1 MFKRPPVDP
10 LGIPIA
16 VGVGC
21 VSAAFLPPRAV
32 AVWVVVTLLCG
43 LGIFV
48 PFLPI
53 LRAVAS
59 AYRAAL
65 ELLPWRLLRSR
76 RGGGDEAGK
85 TKTAHCP
92 DHTPGR

>member
-1 MFKRPPVDP
+1 MVKRPPVDP

-21 VSAAFLPPRAV
+21 VAAAFLPPRAV
-32 AVWVVVTLLCG
+32 ALWVAVTLLCG
-43 LGIFV
+43 LGLYV

-53 LRAVAS
+53 LRAARS

-65 ELLPWRLLRSR
+65 GLLPWRLFRSR
-76 RGGGDEAGK
+76 RGGGDEAGE
-85 TKTAHCP
+85 T
-92 DHTPGR
+92 